1 MKRRDGER
9 SALCVQPQVV
19 CSWCKHTQVGLL
31 KPRLAK
37 GEVCQRAALQL
48 RADRRPVIEAPAAG
62 CLQAPQHCRR
72 PPPPPLET
80 YPAAIPAP
88 GSTGCGCLSKPSWDH
103 RRATMATA
111 RSAAEFTAA
120 HPELERE
127 LGAALDEAAQ
137 RQAKDP
143 LLFVVRW
150 AGQLSGRGVCRC
162 EYGLPAWNL
171 LGGLSSWA
179 WDAQ

>member
-1 MKRRDGER
+1 
-9 SALCVQPQVV
+9 
-19 CSWCKHTQVGLL
+19 
-31 KPRLAK
+31 
-37 GEVCQRAALQL
+37 
-48 RADRRPVIEAPAAG
+48 
-62 CLQAPQHCRR
+62 
-72 PPPPPLET
+72 
-80 YPAAIPAP
+80 
-88 GSTGCGCLSKPSWDH
+88 
-103 RRATMATA
+103 MATA

-162 EYGLPAWNL
+162 ECGLPAWNL